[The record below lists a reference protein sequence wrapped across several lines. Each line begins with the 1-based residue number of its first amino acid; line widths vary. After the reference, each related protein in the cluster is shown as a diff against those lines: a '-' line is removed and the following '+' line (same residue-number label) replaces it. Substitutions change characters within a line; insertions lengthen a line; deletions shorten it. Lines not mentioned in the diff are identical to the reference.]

1 MKKNVKNIAYIQN
14 KGILSNEQIKKYMGD
29 IKYLTSDDSN
39 IIYKFIVCCNKCY
52 KITKFCLMINS
63 EILKDLNL
71 LIQKNRKLDKCIFFA
86 TYSSANSVRDVIA
99 KNIYF
104 SLSSLSVILNG
115 FTNIATGNVMTIVS
129 DANTP
134 YYNQIYNTGPKP
146 AYRIS
151 QLTVEKVNEFVD
163 SGNAIDMLIALDDF
177 AILTKIL
184 LDPTCKYKNFAT
196 FIDLAS
202 FNNPFIEKLSKKLAR
217 INTISSN
224 VSLVGLTNAYPDL
237 SSTLLYTNSAIQFV
251 NFYKQWDKFIERAI
265 VFNRFTK
272 IYKNNKLATKAAEII
287 NSRNRE
293 YSANISS
300 ISAYNPVTSGEFYAV
315 ALTDSYGIAGTGSL
329 SSAYQNGLFYSLND
343 SPYYTLGYNWTQSD
357 TSNTTVSTGSG
368 EFSAIALSSS
378 NGILYGIAAPN
389 FYNYFTNTGGGIWYT
404 TNSGETWQQSSDN
417 NNNYFISVALSGS
430 NGIAGSGETSLG
442 IWYTTNSGE
451 TWQQSYYDNSGD
463 NLTGN
468 FSSIAMALNYNNIG
482 IAGSNEDYG
491 IWYTNTIG
499 TSNYWSQS
507 NITTGSFNNIGSLS
521 LDPTGQYG
529 AACSSASNIGI
540 LYTQDFGQN
549 WYSSNI
555 STNYFQTVV
564 LSSSSAFGIAGNN
577 TGNGTGLY
585 YTPDYT
591 NANGT
596 GSGVIWFQSNITT
609 GNFFSVALSG
619 TNGIAGSFAVYP
631 ADPDVPA
638 ATGLYY
644 SQDSG
649 VTWYQSN
656 INTGCFYC
664 VALSG
669 SNGIAGGCSS
679 NGLYYTTDGGVNWY
693 QSI

>member
-115 FTNIATGNVMTIVS
+115 FENIATGNVMTIVS

-272 IYKNNKLATKAAEII
+272 IYKNNKLATKALTTAGG
-287 NSRNRE
+287 E
-293 YSANISS
+293 YSTNISS
-300 ISAYNPVTSGEFYAV
+300 ISTNNIINSGNFFCV
-315 ALTDSYGIAGTGSL
+315 ALSSISEYGLPFMVGIAGNDSTTSTNLSPGMYYSNNYTPNTSVGQNWTQGYTEGNTVFISVALSGLNGIACPDGGTSGIIYSIDGGETWIQSNNLTDNFTCVSL
-329 SSAYQNGLFYSLND
+329 SGSNAIAGTDDNSSNLGIYYSNTEPQPGTSTP
-343 SPYYTLGYNWTQSD
+343 SPIGQNWTQS
-357 TSNTTVSTGSG
+357 TLQNGSLINDN
-368 EFSAIALSSS
+368 FSL
-378 NGILYGIAAPN
+378 
-389 FYNYFTNTGGGIWYT
+389 
-404 TNSGETWQQSSDN
+404 NS
-417 NNNYFISVALSGS
+417 IALSGS
-430 NGIAGSGETSLG
+430 NGIAGSGSSKG
-442 IWYTTNSGE
+442 IYYTTDSGK
-451 TWQQSYYDNSGD
+451 TW
-463 NLTGN
+463 
-468 FSSIAMALNYNNIG
+468 SS
-482 IAGSNEDYG
+482 
-491 IWYTNTIG
+491 
-499 TSNYWSQS
+499 S
-507 NITTGSFNNIGSLS
+507 NITSGSFNCVALS
-521 LDPTGQYG
+521 GLNGIAASVGNSSGGIYTYSIYYTSNGGQYWILSG
-529 AACSSASNIGI
+529 LNDGLNTVFISSDGNYGIACSNGGNGI
-540 LYTQDFGQN
+540 YYTNNSTPNTFVGQN
-549 WYSSNI
+549 WTQ
-555 STNYFQTVV
+555 ST
-564 LSSSSAFGIAGNN
+564 LN
-577 TGNGTGLY
+577 TGGVLTGL
-585 YTPDYT
+585 
-591 NANGT
+591 
-596 GSGVIWFQSNITT
+596 T
-609 GNFFSVALSG
+609 GNFFSAVLSG
-619 TNGIAGSFAVYP
+619 TNGIAGSFAGN
-631 ADPDVPA
+631 
-638 ATGLYY
+638 GLYY
-644 SQDSG
+644 TTDSG
-649 VTWYQSN
+649 QTWTQSYN
-656 INTGCFYC
+656 LTNSLFNTGSFYS
-664 VALSG
+664 VALIG
-669 SNGIAGGCSS
+669 SNGIAGGSS
-679 NGLYYTTDGGVNWY
+679 NNGIWYTTDGGANWT
-693 QSI
+693 QSNES